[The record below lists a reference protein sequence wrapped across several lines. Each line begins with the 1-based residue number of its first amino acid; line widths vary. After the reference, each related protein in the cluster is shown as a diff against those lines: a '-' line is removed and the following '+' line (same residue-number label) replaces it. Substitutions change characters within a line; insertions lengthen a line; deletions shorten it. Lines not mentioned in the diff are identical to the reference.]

1 MHRVGQMW
9 MTFSM
14 L

>member
-1 MHRVGQMW
+1 

-14 L
+14 LH

>member
-1 MHRVGQMW
+1 

-14 L
+14 LNTQ

>member
-1 MHRVGQMW
+1 

-14 L
+14 QV